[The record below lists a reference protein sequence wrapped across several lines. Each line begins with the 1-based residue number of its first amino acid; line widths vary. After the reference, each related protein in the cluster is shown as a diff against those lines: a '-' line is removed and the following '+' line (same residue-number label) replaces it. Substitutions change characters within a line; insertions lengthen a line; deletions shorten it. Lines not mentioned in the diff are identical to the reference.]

1 MRPDPVGKPFRPARL
16 GIGVVGC
23 SQHRDEDMGAPL
35 RPCRGVEYRH
45 RVARKVDEQLL
56 GGPMRLAHG
65 RRDGFA
71 PTAVELAEPAVA
83 VAVRVLGP
91 VLLPQQQQRNGRPLQ
106 FLVDVGPIGQRPRR
120 LLVKRRRR
128 EQPPLQLGIVQS
140 VGHRP
145 GDADDGGAPQI
156 LANRRPAQPGRD
168 GDLPLAHAKGVPQS
182 QNFSNLSH
190 RRSLGGHRTSP
201 CMAAKEVSSA
211 IRSPTS
217 RASGRAHQGGRLR
230 SEWVADFRRN
240 RWPDCLGIS
249 GRFASD
255 YASSDFRRS

>member
-1 MRPDPVGKPFRPARL
+1 MRKIRDVLRL
-16 GIGVVGC
+16 RAGGM
-23 SQHRDEDMGAPL
+23 SK
-35 RPCRGVEYRH
+35 
-45 RVARKVDEQLL
+45 RKIAASLSISV
-56 GGPMRLAHG
+56 
-65 RRDGFA
+65 
-71 PTAVELAEPAVA
+71 TAVGEC
-83 VAVRVLGP
+83 VRRARRAGLIWP
-91 VLLPQQQQRNGRPLQ
+91 LPQELSDAALELRLYGRAAPPLS
-106 FLVDVGPIGQRPRR
+106 
-120 LLVKRRRR
+120 RRR
-128 EQPPLQLGIVQS
+128 
-140 VGHRP
+140 
-145 GDADDGGAPQI
+145 I

-168 GDLPLAHAKGVPQS
+168 GDLPLARAKGVPQS

-240 RWPDCLGIS
+240 RWPDCVGIS

-255 YASSDFRRS
+255 YASSSSPSRRNPRRDRPRRKLPGAAARKHPSRQKEIRHDRRAQLSARPGRPPARAAASAVWALRGTRRPLLLTTGTASRRA